1 MPDSGTTVDFALTEL
16 DQVAEELIKA
26 AGDVSVW
33 LFFGEMGA
41 GKTTLIKAIGRH
53 LGVYSPMASP
63 TFSIVNEYD
72 TAESQTIC
80 HFDFYRLKREE
91 EAYDI
96 GVDEYFDSGRLCL
109 VEWPERVP
117 NLVPPRHFE
126 IRLTILSETQRRLQY
141 QRYE

>member
-1 MPDSGTTVDFALTEL
+1 MPDPETVDFSLVEI
-16 DQVAEELIKA
+16 DEVATRLWEA
-26 AGDVSVW
+26 ARGISVW

-41 GKTTLIKAIGRH
+41 GKTTLIKAIGRR
-53 LGVYSPMASP
+53 LGVRSPMASP

-72 TAESQTIC
+72 AADGQTIC

-117 NLVPPRHFE
+117 TLIPERRLE
-126 IRLTILSETQRRLQY
+126 IHLMIVSESQRRLEF

>member
-26 AGDVSVW
+26 ASDITVW

-72 TAESQTIC
+72 TAESRTIC

-96 GVDEYFDSGRLCL
+96 GVEEYFDSGRLCL